1 MHHSWG
7 TPHALAGDPRAE
19 EKDKTEHGMERW
31 AQDHDEEPKY
41 ARLEWWG
48 ACIEIAVP
56 ILEDVPSAVLNMCI
70 VARHGIGGG
79 QLTVL
84 VITLMNLTFKARRL
98 RKAFKHLLTIS
109 AVFSKE
115 SIPSRVA
122 YGLNKEILFSLRAL
136 WACIQT
142 ERGNFE
148 SSSSSSRTATSSR
161 RPGPRS
167 GSSSASARSSRMPIS
182 AATRRSSRRKG

>member
-1 MHHSWG
+1 MRK
-7 TPHALAGDPRAE
+7 TRKAVITGDPRAE

-48 ACIEIAVP
+48 ASIEIAVP

-84 VITLMNLTFKARRL
+84 VMTLMNVAFKARRV
-98 RKAFKHLLTIS
+98 RKAFKHLWTIS
-109 AVFSKE
+109 TTVFSEE
-115 SIPSRVA
+115 SIPSRVPT
-122 YGLNKEILFSLRAL
+122 L
-136 WACIQT
+136 
-142 ERGNFE
+142 
-148 SSSSSSRTATSSR
+148 
-161 RPGPRS
+161 
-167 GSSSASARSSRMPIS
+167 
-182 AATRRSSRRKG
+182 